1 MFSTIMV
8 PVDLAHAATVTKA
21 VELAAS
27 LGKTHGADVYLVGVT
42 ATPPGSVAHDPEE
55 YAQKLKQY
63 AADQSA
69 KLDCT
74 LKAKAVLCNDPAA
87 ELDQALEQTGKEI
100 GVDLVVMASHVPGF
114 MDHLFHSKA
123 GHLATHSDISVFIV
137 R

>member
-8 PVDLAHAATVTKA
+8 PVDLAHAATVAKS
-21 VELAAS
+21 VEIAAG
-27 LGKTHGADVYLVGVT
+27 LGKTYNADIYLVGVT

-55 YAQKLKQY
+55 YEQKLNQY

-69 KLDCT
+69 KLGCT
-74 LKAKAVLCNDPAA
+74 LRAKAVLCNDPAA
-87 ELDQALEQTGKEI
+87 ELDQALEQVGKEI

-114 MDHLFHSKA
+114 MDHLFHSRA